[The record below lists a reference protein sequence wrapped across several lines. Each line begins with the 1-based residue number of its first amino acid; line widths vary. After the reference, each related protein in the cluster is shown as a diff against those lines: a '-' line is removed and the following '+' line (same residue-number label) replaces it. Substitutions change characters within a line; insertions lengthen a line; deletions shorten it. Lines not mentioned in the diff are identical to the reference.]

1 MGAELKRATSCIPAV
16 LQMGKLDSDPTS
28 GAARTNAGAPGKG
41 AAPLHATTYNPR
53 AEPNYEEF
61 FNLPAVKAS
70 IPPEPPERANA
81 PKLPGRKPPGSRP
94 APKHGHVL
102 DMLSRSGNQASE
114 GFTAT
119 SGSRASNSSAG
130 GAAKAQHI
138 PLISRAGRRGV
149 SGAAAS
155 SASNARAAQ
164 EQLREADSGAHA
176 SREPAYR
183 QAHVFDLLNRP
194 PSSSGSYAQ
203 HTAQPQ
209 SPAGMPAISRQA
221 HQPDSSASPD
231 LLAPEID
238 ASYTLPRADIAD
250 LGENPGGYAARQPA
264 GPQAMSHEDL
274 MPAPDPPLNGDES
287 IRPDQ
292 SPSSSPMAVDEG
304 LLHDETDLAGGL
316 LALEGDTRD
325 SPGEGDAARPE
336 PAARTALQQERANQL
351 SQIDAATWARLP
363 ADVQSRILTG
373 EAVDINTILSTPI
386 QSEAAAVVCLF
397 TSMSLLILLPYGYCR
412 QSRIVSLHRRWHGN
426 GA

>member
-1 MGAELKRATSCIPAV
+1 
-16 LQMGKLDSDPTS
+16 MGKLDSDPTS

-70 IPPEPPERANA
+70 IPPEAPEHADA

-114 GFTAT
+114 IHPAT
-119 SGSRASNSSAG
+119 SGGRASNGNAG
-130 GAAKAQHI
+130 GTGKALHI

-155 SASNARAAQ
+155 SASSARGAQ
-164 EQLREADSGAHA
+164 EQLREADSGAPA
-176 SREPAYR
+176 GRQPAYR

-209 SPAGMPAISRQA
+209 SPAGMPGISRQV

-231 LLAPEID
+231 VLAPEID
-238 ASYTLPRADIAD
+238 ASYTLPERDSAELRED
-250 LGENPGGYAARQPA
+250 PGDYATRQPA
-264 GPQAMSHEDL
+264 GPQAVSHEHFV
-274 MPAPDPPLNGDES
+274 PAPVVPAPIPSLDGGRS
-287 IRPDQ
+287 SRQDQ
-292 SPSSSPMAVDEG
+292 IPSSSSTAAHEG
-304 LLHDETDLAGGL
+304 LLHDETGLAGGPP
-316 LALEGDTRD
+316 ALDDDARD
-325 SPGEGDAARPE
+325 SPRGGNAARPE
-336 PAARTALQQERANQL
+336 RAARTALQQERAHQL

-386 QSEAAAVVCLF
+386 PSEAAAAVCLL
-397 TSMSLLILLPYGYCR
+397 TCLSLLISLPSCQLADKAAYLSSQMC
-412 QSRIVSLHRRWHGN
+412 
-426 GA
+426 